1 MELLKATTHYLNVRK
16 QPRKEEDS
24 FAEYEEALLNFEL
37 RVRTPDLPFR
47 RPDLLYINPQVEDSH
62 PFPLIVSE
70 LTSEHQNNGQLGS
83 TDDTNGEE
91 RRVERWTVVT
101 LQAYAETNSHT
112 LRHTALCPL
121 TFARWGI
128 SPWKSCGLLRARRPS
143 CLIRVCGNL
152 ENGDLSPSTRHAAI
166 LSSKHVLIKR
176 FIRARRKNTL
186 CEEGR
191 WSNQAN

>member
-1 MELLKATTHYLNVRK
+1 MQIEFVKFDGEQFCRLHSGHLRRSVHNAANLHDARNRVSAI

-37 RVRTPDLPFR
+37 RVRAQDLPFR

-101 LQAYAETNSHT
+101 LQAYAETTSHT
-112 LRHTALCPL
+112 LRHTAL
-121 TFARWGI
+121 
-128 SPWKSCGLLRARRPS
+128 
-143 CLIRVCGNL
+143 
-152 ENGDLSPSTRHAAI
+152 
-166 LSSKHVLIKR
+166 
-176 FIRARRKNTL
+176 
-186 CEEGR
+186 
-191 WSNQAN
+191 